1 MLGEPRGRAGERQGQ
16 RQRHTGKHS
25 WRARQRPRRVNA
37 RAMPAPLRPG
47 TGGRGPVAA
56 LRVRPLCQP
65 ATPTHLPRATGLG
78 PLRAPRRRPPPP
90 AGPQRRSAPPRS
102 PPRAGTAGS
111 FPPASCRHRH
121 CSLGVCPFPGPR
133 CPAPGGT
140 DLPRSAGHRE
150 GSAPSGGAHSQASG
164 RGRCAPPTG
173 GAPLSLIAA
182 PARPCGAAIAP
193 GWPPRGLPPQRSSRT
208 GHCPH
213 GDKYSPCLF
222 PRLRLRSWQLP
233 VPPEQ
238 PAGSSQPSATA
249 GQAQV
254 TCTVPQSE
262 GRLGHR
268 QG

>member
-1 MLGEPRGRAGERQGQ
+1 M
-16 RQRHTGKHS
+16 
-25 WRARQRPRRVNA
+25 NA

-102 PPRAGTAGS
+102 PPRAGTAAS
-111 FPPASCRHRH
+111 FPPASC
-121 CSLGVCPFPGPR
+121 
-133 CPAPGGT
+133 PAPAPQPRRVS
-140 DLPRSAGHRE
+140 LPR
-150 GSAPSGGAHSQASG
+150 APVPNPGRHGPPPQRRGQGRVGALGWGTPPGRWPRTVRASDG
-164 RGRCAPPTG
+164 RRPAL
-173 GAPLSLIAA
+173 AYRA

-208 GHCPH
+208 GRCPH

-238 PAGSSQPSATA
+238 PAGSSQPSAATA